1 VVAPRAADRT
11 GETRRGDAGLLWAAW
26 LGGLGLVTAAMVQVR
41 ASLGAAH
48 VVLAYLVL
56 VLGATAR
63 GGRALG
69 LALAVL
75 AFGCF
80 NFFFVPPY
88 HTFAVAAPLDWLV
101 LGAFLVTSG
110 IAAQLLARAQREAS
124 EARQRASE
132 VDRLAALG
140 AEALN
145 AARAEDALEAVADVI
160 RTSVAVTR
168 CEVYLRRA
176 TPEGVRL
183 AAASGPGVPPD
194 PAGRGG
200 EPTPLAPGG
209 DTERE
214 EWAPGVPG
222 SERLVE
228 WVAQNG
234 RPAVTRPD
242 GTLRFGDEPALA
254 GAGPAAGASE
264 SAPADFDPAGARTLL
279 LPLRVRD
286 RTVGVLVLLDAAEI
300 TFDAARRRLLEA
312 LAYYAALA
320 AERVR
325 LAAEAEHADALRQAD
340 RLKDALLASVSH
352 DLRTPLTTIKAL
364 AHDIGV
370 SGDERAIVIEEE
382 ADRLNRFVADLLDLS
397 RLAGGALTV
406 APELNTADDLVGAA
420 LQRVAGATQGRV
432 IDVALDA
439 SEPLLVG
446 RFDFSHAL
454 RILANLL
461 ENAVKYSPEDGPV
474 DLVVARATGLAGTS
488 GWLEVS
494 VADRGAGVP
503 PEERERIFAPFY
515 RPAGSP
521 PDAGSAGLGL
531 SIARQL
537 AEAQGGTL
545 HCEPRPGGGSR
556 FVLRL
561 PGADIADV
569 ADIPLT

>member
-1 VVAPRAADRT
+1 V
-11 GETRRGDAGLLWAAW
+11 WAAW
-26 LGGLGLVTAAMVQVR
+26 LGGLGVVTAAMVQVR

-88 HTFAVAAPLDWLV
+88 HTFAVAESLDWLV
-101 LGAFLVTSG
+101 LGAFLITSG
-110 IAAQLLARAQREAS
+110 IAAQLLARAQHEAA

-145 AARAEDALEAVADVI
+145 AARAEDALEAVAEVI
-160 RTSVAVTR
+160 RASVGVGR
-168 CEVYLRRA
+168 CEVYLRDGASEGVWLAATSGTA
-176 TPEGVRL
+176 TPPVQG
-183 AAASGPGVPPD
+183 ASAIGATS
-194 PAGRGG
+194 PARGG
-200 EPTPLAPGG
+200 DIESDG
-209 DTERE
+209 R
-214 EWAPGVPG
+214 APGVPDP
-222 SERLVE
+222 ERLVE

-234 RPAVTRPD
+234 RLAATRRD
-242 GTLRFGDEPALA
+242 GTLRFGDVPAPA
-254 GAGPAAGASE
+254 GAGAGAGASDGL
-264 SAPADFDPAGARTLL
+264 SADFDPSGALTLL
-279 LPLRVRD
+279 LPLCVRA
-286 RTVGVLVLLDAAEI
+286 RTVGVLALRNTEGI
-300 TFDAARRRLLEA
+300 EFDAARRRLLEA

-325 LAAEAEHADALRQAD
+325 LAAEAEHAEALRQAD

-364 AHDIGV
+364 AHDIGI
-370 SGDERAIVIEEE
+370 SGDERAVIIEEE

-406 APELNTADDLVGAA
+406 TPEFNTVDDLVGAA
-420 LQRVAGATQGRV
+420 LQRVAGATEGRV
-432 IDVALDA
+432 IDVVLDA

-461 ENAVKYSPEDGPV
+461 ENAVKYSPDDVPV
-474 DLVVARATGLAGTS
+474 DLLVTRAAGLAGTP

-561 PGADIADV
+561 PAADLADV
-569 ADIPLT
+569 ADLPLA

>member
-88 HTFAVAAPLDWLV
+88 HTFAVAEPLDWLV

-110 IAAQLLARAQREAS
+110 IAAQLLARAQHQAA

-145 AARAEDALEAVADVI
+145 AARAEDALEAVAAVI
-160 RTSVAVTR
+160 RTSVGVGR

-286 RTVGVLVLLDAAEI
+286 RTVGVLVLLDAAGI

>member
-1 VVAPRAADRT
+1 M
-11 GETRRGDAGLLWAAW
+11 
-26 LGGLGLVTAAMVQVR
+26 VTAAMIQVR

-56 VLGATAR
+56 VLGATAH

-88 HTFAVAAPLDWLV
+88 HTFAVAEPLDWLV

-110 IAAQLLARAQREAS
+110 IAAQLLARAQHEAA

-160 RTSVAVTR
+160 RTSVGVTR

-183 AAASGPGVPPD
+183 AAASGPAVLPLPSARGD
-194 PAGRGG
+194 GTTSPAR
-200 EPTPLAPGG
+200 GG
-209 DTERE
+209 DTERDGR
-214 EWAPGVPG
+214 APGVPDP
-222 SERLVE
+222 ERLVE

-234 RPAVTRPD
+234 RPAATRRD
-242 GTLRFGDEPALA
+242 GTLRFGDAP
-254 GAGPAAGASE
+254 GFAGASAGGGASE
-264 SAPADFDPAGARTLL
+264 GPSADFDPAGARTLL
-279 LPLRVRD
+279 LPLRVRE
-286 RTVGVLVLLDAAEI
+286 RTVGVLALLDAAGI
-300 TFDAARRRLLEA
+300 SFDAARRRLLEA

-364 AHDIGV
+364 AHDIGI
-370 SGDERAIVIEEE
+370 SGDERAVVIEEE

-406 APELNTADDLVGAA
+406 APEFNTADDLVGVA
-420 LQRVAGATQGRV
+420 LQRVAGAVGGRV
-432 IDVALDA
+432 IDVALDP

-446 RFDFSHAL
+446 CFDFTHAL

-461 ENAVKYSPEDGPV
+461 ENAVKYSPADGPV
-474 DLVVARATGLAGTS
+474 DLAVTRAAGPAGTPS
-488 GWLEVS
+488 WLEVS

-521 PDAGSAGLGL
+521 PDTGSAGLGL

-561 PGADIADV
+561 PAADIAEV
-569 ADIPLT
+569 ADLPLD